1 MTVHLWSIFKSNTN
15 KHDLFNYFT
24 DICLQKRN
32 ELLMDMSREMISSAI
47 VEGNVTIKSKRQ
59 LSQII
64 DTTLLKCYLQV
75 HIFVHTCTFSE
86 TFNEVFKF
94 VLITYTAQQC

>member
-1 MTVHLWSIFKSNTN
+1 
-15 KHDLFNYFT
+15 
-24 DICLQKRN
+24 
-32 ELLMDMSREMISSAI
+32 MDMSREMISSAI

-75 HIFVHTCTFSE
+75 HIFVQTCTFSE
-86 TFNEVFKF
+86 TFNEVCLNYLYSTTMLNVF
-94 VLITYTAQQC
+94 VDQRCSSGSTVEIKRQ

>member
-1 MTVHLWSIFKSNTN
+1 
-15 KHDLFNYFT
+15 
-24 DICLQKRN
+24 
-32 ELLMDMSREMISSAI
+32 MDMSREMISSAI

-75 HIFVHTCTFSE
+75 HIFVYQQSFSLSLLHISRI
-86 TFNEVFKF
+86 TMLNVFVDQRCSSGSTVEIKR
-94 VLITYTAQQC
+94 Q